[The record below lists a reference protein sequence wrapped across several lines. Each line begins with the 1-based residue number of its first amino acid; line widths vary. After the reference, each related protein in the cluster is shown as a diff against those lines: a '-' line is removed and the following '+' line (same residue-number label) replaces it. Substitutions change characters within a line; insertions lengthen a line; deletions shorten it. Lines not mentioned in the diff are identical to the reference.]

1 MSAEVSQINH
11 YFARV
16 TFFQI
21 QEDSVFSCFVG
32 ETNLQNFDFLKLCL
46 ENPMDRGPWRATV
59 HEVTRVRCDLVTKQ
73 QQQNFCHCYSLIFHY
88 ILAPCIQFSSVQSLS
103 RGRLFATP

>member
-73 QQQNFCHCYSLIFHY
+73 QQQETKLFCTMLCVLYNSVFPYPMH
-88 ILAPCIQFSSVQSLS
+88 LAK
-103 RGRLFATP
+103 

>member
-73 QQQNFCHCYSLIFHY
+73 QQHICVYVCTHTHTYRYVIYNIYNVISM
-88 ILAPCIQFSSVQSLS
+88 
-103 RGRLFATP
+103 